1 MVKIVWC
8 RSSVS
13 SVSSVCGVEVVWL
26 WLWCRVA
33 GLKWR
38 RSVVVWCRVVWC
50 KLVWFGWCTMV
61 WCTVRNVLFVVWC
74 RACRIVLYRCCLE
87 WCEWSGWCMVW
98 FRVVQCRVCCWCSVE
113 RCNWYTWYCVKSV
126 VRDVNVVSGVSG
138 VNYVIESRVMW
149 GLLVVCCA
157 VWCGDWCVMWCR
169 VLWCIMVVDWCKSEL
184 CNVMWCRVFRL
195 VLCIVVRCRCCVIWC
210 RVIWCRVSSVLC
222 VMWYRKSVIVLVAI
236 GVMWW
241 KLVWYKVVWCIVVWL
256 VWARSSAICCSPC
269 NRTKISSVILCS
281 SSSVSVVS
289 RQYR

>member
-1 MVKIVWC
+1 MSSALYSRVISVSSVRSVSSVVYMWC
-8 RSSVS
+8 RSSV
-13 SVSSVCGVEVVWL
+13 VYM
-26 WLWCRVA
+26 A

-38 RSVVVWCRVVWC
+38 RVSVVVWCRVVWC

-98 FRVVQCRVCCWCSVE
+98 FRVVQCRVCCWC
-113 RCNWYTWYCVKSV
+113 NWYTWYCVKSV
-126 VRDVNVVSGVSG
+126 VSDVNVVRVVSGVSG

-149 GLLVVCCA
+149 GLLLSVVLWCRV
-157 VWCGDWCVMWCR
+157 VWLVRCRVVWLMWCR

-222 VMWYRKSVIVLVAI
+222 GELCKKCDYSGGNWM
-236 GVMWW
+236 
-241 KLVWYKVVWCIVVWL
+241 VWL
-256 VWARSSAICCSPC
+256 VWARCSPVQSVAC